1 MILSESYETYKG
13 LEELSQYLYR
23 PNRDVDLALA
33 KVGVFRTVPFC
44 DVFSLM
50 IKNKLPEIYIELEHD
65 REYSVTSENI
75 QKNRIRSVKSERK
88 IKCSGSRRQKKKL
101 ITKLRSSEIVLNE
114 HSLKRLYQ
122 RSNLRGLTLY
132 DLFKEPSGYLSEL
145 YNNGGNLKVDEKE
158 STLNERLDLLYPFK
172 SGAFLGTVRR
182 NQNDHVE
189 TYIYDFQTGSL
200 KSRNISNG
208 MPVFLAHTFI
218 SYEMMSDAQKEV
230 YNLHSIGNYQL
241 AVRKILETKP
251 KESKLKNFSY
261 FRCIETGRVSSFDE
275 LMRDSDAA

>member
-1 MILSESYETYKG
+1 MILSESYETYKNV
-13 LEELSQYLYR
+13 EELSQYRYR

-44 DVFSLM
+44 DVFPLM
-50 IKNKLPEIYIELEHD
+50 INNKLPESYLELEHD
-65 REYSVTSENI
+65 REYSITSENI
-75 QKNRIRSVKSERK
+75 QKNRIRSVKSERE
-88 IKCSGSRRQKKKL
+88 IKCSGSRRQRRKL
-101 ITKLRSSEIVLNE
+101 ITKLSSSEIVLNE

-122 RSNLRGLTLY
+122 RSNLRGLTSY
-132 DLFKEPSGYLSEL
+132 EFYKEPSGYVLEL
-145 YNNGGNLKVDEKE
+145 YNKGGNLKIDEKE
-158 STLNERLDLLYPFK
+158 STLNERQDLLYPFK

-200 KSRNISNG
+200 KSRNISKG

-241 AVRKILETKP
+241 AVRKMLEINP
-251 KESKLKNFSY
+251 KESNLNKFSY
-261 FRCIETGRVSSFDE
+261 FRCIETGSISSFDE

>member
-1 MILSESYETYKG
+1 MILSESYETYKKV
-13 LEELSQYLYR
+13 EELSQHRYR

-33 KVGVFRTVPFC
+33 KVGVFRTVSFC
-44 DVFSLM
+44 DVFPLM
-50 IKNKLPEIYIELEHD
+50 INNKLPESYLELEHD
-65 REYSVTSENI
+65 REYSITSENI
-75 QKNRIRSVKSERK
+75 QKNRLRSVKSERK
-88 IKCSGSRRQKKKL
+88 IKCSGSRRQRRKL
-101 ITKLRSSEIVLNE
+101 ITKLSSSEIVLNE

-122 RSNLRGLTLY
+122 RSNLRGLTSHDFY
-132 DLFKEPSGYLSEL
+132 KEPSVYLLEL
-145 YNNGGNLKVDEKE
+145 HNNGGNLMVDEKE

-172 SGAFLGTVRR
+172 SGAFLGTVKR
-182 NQNDHVE
+182 NLNDHIE

-200 KSRNISNG
+200 KSRNISKG

-241 AVRKILETKP
+241 AVRKMLETKP
-251 KESKLKNFSY
+251 KDSKLKKFSY
-261 FRCIETGRVSSFDE
+261 FRCIETGRVSPFDG